1 MSRLNHHVVG
11 SGMRK
16 NLHDEGNY
24 KKEGNFFCALCAIF
38 FSKRKNC
45 HGLYAEWVPGLRDH
59 PRLIC
64 REGAYGT
71 MSLRLF
77 WYRNYN
83 LL

>member
-45 HGLYAEWVPGLRDH
+45 QGLYAEWVATGPSTAYMLSGCLRDH
-59 PRLIC
+59 VAAFVLV
-64 REGAYGT
+64 
-71 MSLRLF
+71 
-77 WYRNYN
+77 
-83 LL
+83 